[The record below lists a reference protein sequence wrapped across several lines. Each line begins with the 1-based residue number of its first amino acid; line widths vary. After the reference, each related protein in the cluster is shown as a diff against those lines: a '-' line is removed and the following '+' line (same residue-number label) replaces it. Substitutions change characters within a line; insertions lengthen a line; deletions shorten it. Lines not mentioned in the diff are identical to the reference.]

1 MPATAHTEQMTAAS
15 LADIIAST
23 PTGGQAE
30 KIRGAEAPSTPNINS
45 IARSNS
51 NAIGGIDV
59 YEPEGE
65 NID

>member
-23 PTGGQAE
+23 PSGGQAE
-30 KIRGAEAPSTPNINS
+30 KIRDAEAPSTPTINS
-45 IARSNS
+45 ITRSNS